1 MAKKISRYILPV
13 LPFLDILAAIGFSI
27 LAKEVTNLKIY
38 GSIKETMLH
47 VRKRPLSY
55 LVKSFTLI
63 FIMLFQIAPV
73 LSVHP
78 YYIAYHNPIWKVA
91 DVPKL
96 FAIGGEVGSDR
107 AALYL
112 NRKPNA
118 KQLTVRASPIAAQ
131 GMNLYFT
138 GRLIQ
143 FDENNTLYPDYEV
156 IHLYD
161 VQLGRDIHNVNRRLE
176 HVVRINGI
184 DFVWIY
190 GAPNAS

>member
-1 MAKKISRYILPV
+1 
-13 LPFLDILAAIGFSI
+13 
-27 LAKEVTNLKIY
+27 
-38 GSIKETMLH
+38 
-47 VRKRPLSY
+47 
-55 LVKSFTLI
+55 
-63 FIMLFQIAPV
+63 MLFQIAPV

-78 YYIAYHNPIWKVA
+78 DYIAYYNPLWKVA
-91 DVPKL
+91 DVPNL

-112 NRKPNA
+112 NREPNA

-131 GMNLYFT
+131 GMDLYFT

-143 FDENNTLYPDYEV
+143 FDERNALYPDYEV

-161 VQLGRDIHNVNRRLE
+161 VQLGRDFHDVNRRLE